1 MKTTLITL
9 ALALSAT
16 TPALAQHHGHTS
28 IHLEECIIQEPIPGK
43 HMTGAFLKLIR
54 HGDPV
59 TISKVDVPSITANAE
74 LHTMTMKDNVMTMS
88 PMTDLVVDG
97 ERIFRKG
104 GDHVMLMQIPADKL
118 PKAGE
123 KHTMTFSFTDGS
135 SASCEAIVKTAKEVI
150 EAAKAN
156 GHEHDHS
163 AHHKH

>member
-1 MKTTLITL
+1 MKKTLITL
-9 ALALSAT
+9 ALTLSAT
-16 TPALAQHHGHTS
+16 VPALAQHQGHTG

-54 HGDPV
+54 HGNPV
-59 TISKVDVPSITANAE
+59 TISKVDVSSITANAE

-104 GDHVMLMQIPADKL
+104 GDHVMLMQIPTDKL

-135 SASCEAIVKTAKEVI
+135 TASCEAIVKTAKEVI
-150 EAAKAN
+150 EATKAD
-156 GHEHDHS
+156 GHQQN
-163 AHHKH
+163 HHKH